1 MSQDRKEIFEQLR
14 APFPV
19 DNVRWR
25 IGHKT
30 KDKKKA
36 MVLAY
41 VDARDVQNRLD
52 DVVGPDN
59 WEVLYAEQPS
69 GLLVSTLRIRFRSK
83 EKNVDIA
90 EDGTKETTFH
100 WEDEWVAKSDGA
112 GETAVEAEKGKVS
125 DAFKRSAVV
134 WGVGRYL
141 YDLGT
146 NWVNLKNEY
155 GDFDPPKLPAWA
167 IPKVNTPKKE
177 EAGSAEQP
185 LFALVSQ
192 IKGDFGDLGKERLIA
207 WAGYFNIPTSPTG
220 YISLDEIP
228 EQVRIPSEEALAKLY
243 KELQNSGTH

>member
-19 DNVRWR
+19 DSVRWR

-52 DVVGPDN
+52 EVVGPDN
-59 WEVLYAEQPS
+59 WEILYNEQGS
-69 GLLVSTLRIRFRSK
+69 GLLISTLRIRFKSK
-83 EKNVDIA
+83 EKD
-90 EDGTKETTFH
+90 ESTSDDGTKETSFY
-100 WEDEWVAKSDGA
+100 WNDEWVAKSDGA

-125 DAFKRSAVV
+125 DAFKRAAVV
-134 WGVGRYL
+134 WGIGRYL

-146 NWVNLKNEY
+146 NWVNLKNDY
-155 GDFDPPKLPAWA
+155 GDFDPPKLPVWA
-167 IPKVNTPKKE
+167 IPKINPPKKE
-177 EAGSAEQP
+177 EAAAEQP
-185 LFALVSQ
+185 PMFALMSQ
-192 IKGDFGDLGKERLIA
+192 IRGDFGDLGKERLVA

-220 YISLDEIP
+220 FIVIDECP
-228 EQVRIPSEEALAKLY
+228 EQVRLPAEEALAKLY
-243 KELQNSGTH
+243 KELQNGGKH